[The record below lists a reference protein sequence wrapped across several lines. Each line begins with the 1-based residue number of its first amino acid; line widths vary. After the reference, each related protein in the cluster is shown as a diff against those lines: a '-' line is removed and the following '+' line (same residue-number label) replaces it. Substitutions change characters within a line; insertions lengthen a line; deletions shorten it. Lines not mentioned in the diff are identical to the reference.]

1 MPRLFNHRGN
11 IHGRAALTRAHILP
25 GSIIEFKYAVPEA
38 RDKKPI
44 VFVLANGLSDRMV
57 NSKNNILMHGINL
70 NYLSKYEMNRLFYVI
85 AAVSVRGIDF
95 DMTEQVRDA
104 KGRYIPASQ
113 RYTRLSLP
121 TNIRNKNTANLRPLI
136 KEMYGNI
143 AESILVKRDAYRK
156 YIINEVSAVYGLK
169 FTVPTYAQ

>member
-1 MPRLFNHRGN
+1 
-11 IHGRAALTRAHILP
+11 
-25 GSIIEFKYAVPEA
+25 
-38 RDKKPI
+38 
-44 VFVLANGLSDRMV
+44 
-57 NSKNNILMHGINL
+57 GINL